1 MPATSKAQQRLMG
14 MAYALKKGEM
24 KPSEASK
31 EVKDLADSMSL
42 QQLKDFAETKHDG
55 LPDHV
60 EESGMTGFFGAGPLV
75 RYSTYPA
82 NISASWRGMI
92 SDKTDSA
99 VQSFMDF
106 IEGKKN
112 KKEKKEDTNE
122 AIAAMSPPGVAAPQ
136 NTPGMGNVTPP
147 SAGNFG
153 SGDRFDNDEDA
164 EDEKVGIMSYDD
176 YKKWIKKWQKQNQ
189 QK

>member
-24 KPSEASK
+24 KPSDASK

-42 QQLKDFAETKHDG
+42 QQLKDYAETKHEG

-60 EESGMTGFFGAGPLV
+60 EEALTGFFGAGPLV

-82 NISASWRGMI
+82 NISSSWRGI
-92 SDKTDSA
+92 IRDKTDSA

-106 IEGKKN
+106 IEGKK
-112 KKEKKEDTNE
+112 KKEDDDANE
-122 AIAAMSPPGVAAPQ
+122 AIAATAPPGVAAPQ

-147 SAGNFG
+147 SAGNVG
-153 SGDRFDNDEDA
+153 SGDRFDND
-164 EDEKVGIMSYDD
+164 DEEGKVGLMSYED
-176 YKKWIKKWQKQNQ
+176 YKKWIKKWQKQKS